1 MENAPEP
8 THETKLRQQSEEI
21 KMDAENTKAF
31 FRGKLALRSPRRA
44 SIAVIGAGASALS
57 FAREVEEGRLSNIE
71 MIIFEKNAGV
81 GGTWW
86 ENRYPG
92 CACDIPSH
100 NYQYTWA
107 PNPNWS
113 QYYSGSTEIRHY
125 FERVVEKYG
134 LNKYIKLRHEVIES
148 KWLEQQRQWSITV
161 KTNSTDTITV
171 VVDFLINGGGIVNKW
186 KWPNIPGLSSY
197 KGTIMHSAHWD
208 EKRDVNDKSVV
219 VIGNGSSGVQITASL
234 AKVVRTMT
242 VVMRSPTWIT
252 PGFASSFAG
261 PGGTNFQYSEIQKE
275 EFRRNPEKYLAYRKS
290 IEEELNK
297 RQNFFI
303 KGSLEQVLAKRFSQ
317 EMMNNGLATKP
328 ELAKKMIPSFDVG
341 CRRPT
346 PGIGY
351 LEALSQKNVDVSWGT
366 PQRLTQSSI
375 VLHDGTEIRP
385 DAIICATGF
394 DISYKPRFPI
404 IGRNGLRLD
413 EYWSPDAKAYMS
425 FAVPNF
431 PNYLHYLGPATAA
444 SHGSLIPVIE
454 QLTNYFVKI
463 IDKTQREGY
472 SSFEP
477 RQECVQDLDRHH
489 QEYLQHTVW
498 SSDCASTFKNGT
510 KDGRINL
517 LHGGSRLH
525 YLEMLRNPRWED
537 YVWTLL
543 PGVRLYDFF
552 GNGRS
557 LSQDEGGDLTWYL
570 ENPSMAHL

>member
-81 GGTWW
+81 GDTLDAPAIYLRTTTSIHGH
-86 ENRYPG
+86 R
-92 CACDIPSH
+92 IPTGR
-100 NYQYTWA
+100 N
-107 PNPNWS
+107 
-113 QYYSGSTEIRHY
+113 I
-125 FERVVEKYG
+125 
-134 LNKYIKLRHEVIES
+134 
-148 KWLEQQRQWSITV
+148 
-161 KTNSTDTITV
+161 

-431 PNYLHYLGPATAA
+431 PNYLRMAP
-444 SHGSLIPVIE
+444 
-454 QLTNYFVKI
+454 
-463 IDKTQREGY
+463 KT
-472 SSFEP
+472 
-477 RQECVQDLDRHH
+477 
-489 QEYLQHTVW
+489 
-498 SSDCASTFKNGT
+498 
-510 KDGRINL
+510 
-517 LHGGSRLH
+517 
-525 YLEMLRNPRWED
+525 
-537 YVWTLL
+537 
-543 PGVRLYDFF
+543 
-552 GNGRS
+552 
-557 LSQDEGGDLTWYL
+557 
-570 ENPSMAHL
+570 